1 MAEELQVTNNEAE
14 NGEVASSQTD
24 IDTNEQTDT
33 GNESGTQQMSDA
45 EVVEQQKQKQTQDQN
60 RAFAQ
65 MRREAQE
72 AKRKADELEQW
83 KRDFEQKN
91 NAQQQKQLQADMD
104 AQRKKLAAELEEQG
118 FPVSQIN
125 EYLKMDPAFQQM
137 QSELNDNKKQL
148 EQERYLRNR
157 QAAEQ
162 QIVKDHA
169 YLKGKYGDI
178 VPDLDA
184 LDQATVDM
192 VHSGM
197 PLKSAWLTANED
209 AIAEALQKKAAQKV
223 IKQVGSKAH
232 LGTEKSNDSTDLGT
246 QVSLSAE
253 QLKSWRTMFPNETEA
268 QWKKRAAKY
277 IKKK

>member
-1 MAEELQVTNNEAE
+1 MEDQVLETGTEEV
-14 NGEVASSQTD
+14 VSPQTD
-24 IDTNEQTDT
+24 IDTNEQTNT
-33 GNESGTQQMSDA
+33 GDATGTQQMSDA
-45 EVVEQQKQKQTQDQN
+45 EVVEQQKQKQTQEQN

-118 FPVSQIN
+118 FPAAQIN
-125 EYLKMDPAFQQM
+125 EYLKLDPAFQQM
-137 QSELNDNKKQL
+137 QSELNANKQQL

-253 QLKSWRTMFPNETEA
+253 QMNVWKNLFPNDTDA
-268 QWKKRAAKY
+268 QIKKRVLGRQ
-277 IKKK
+277 KKK

>member
-1 MAEELQVTNNEAE
+1 METGTEEV
-14 NGEVASSQTD
+14 VSPQTD
-24 IDTNEQTDT
+24 IDTNEQTNT
-33 GNESGTQQMSDA
+33 GDATGTQQMSDA
-45 EVVEQQKQKQTQDQN
+45 EVVEQQKQKQTQEQN

-91 NAQQQKQLQADMD
+91 NEQKQKQLKADMD
-104 AQRKKLAAELEEQG
+104 AQREKLAAELEEQG

-125 EYLKMDPAFQQM
+125 KYLMMDPAFQQM
-137 QSELNDNKKQL
+137 QAELNANKQQL
-148 EQERYLRNR
+148 EQERYLRNS

-162 QIVKDHA
+162 QVRKDHA

-178 VPDLDA
+178 VPELDSI
-184 LDQATVDM
+184 DQATVDL
-192 VHSGM
+192 VYGGM

-209 AIAEALQKKAAQKV
+209 VIAEALQKKAAQKV

-232 LGTEKSNDSTDLGT
+232 LGTEKSNDNTDLGT
-246 QVSLSAE
+246 QVSLTPE
-253 QLKSWRTMFPNETEA
+253 QMQVYRDTFPGETEA
-268 QWKKRAAKY
+268 QIKKRAAKY
-277 IKKK
+277 SKKSK

>member
-1 MAEELQVTNNEAE
+1 MAEELNNDSV
-14 NGEVASSQTD
+14 NTEVVADPQTD

-33 GNESGTQQMSDA
+33 GDVTGTQQMSDA

-118 FPVSQIN
+118 FPAAQIN
-125 EYLKMDPAFQQM
+125 EYLKLDPAFQQM
-137 QSELNDNKKQL
+137 QSELNANKQQL

-253 QLKSWRTMFPNETEA
+253 QMNVWKNLFPNDTDA
-268 QWKKRAAKY
+268 QIKKRVLGRQ
-277 IKKK
+277 KKK

>member
-1 MAEELQVTNNEAE
+1 MEDQVLETGTEEV
-14 NGEVASSQTD
+14 VSPQTD
-24 IDTNEQTDT
+24 IDTNEQTNT
-33 GNESGTQQMSDA
+33 GDVTGTQQMSDA
-45 EVVEQQKQKQTQDQN
+45 EVVEQQKQKQTQEQN

-91 NAQQQKQLQADMD
+91 NAQQQRQLQADMD
-104 AQRKKLAAELEEQG
+104 AQREKLAAELEEQG

-125 EYLKMDPAFQQM
+125 KYLKMDPVFQQM
-137 QSELNDNKKQL
+137 QEELNANKQQL
-148 EQERYLRNR
+148 EQERHLRNR
-157 QAAEQ
+157 QEAEQ
-162 QIVKDHA
+162 QFVKDHA
-169 YLKGKYGDI
+169 YLRSKYGDI
-178 VPDLDA
+178 VPDLNN

-192 VHSGM
+192 LYGGM
-197 PLKSAWLTANED
+197 PLRSAWLTANED
-209 AIAEALQKKAAQKV
+209 AIAEALQKKAAHKA

-253 QLKSWRTMFPNETEA
+253 QMKTWKSMFPGETEA
-268 QWKKRAAKY
+268 QLKKRAAKY
-277 IKKK
+277 VKKK

>member
-1 MAEELQVTNNEAE
+1 LETGTEEV
-14 NGEVASSQTD
+14 VSPQTD
-24 IDTNEQTDT
+24 IDTNEQTNT
-33 GNESGTQQMSDA
+33 GDVTGTQQMSDA
-45 EVVEQQKQKQTQDQN
+45 EVVEQQKQKQTQEQN

-91 NAQQQKQLQADMD
+91 NAQQQRQLQADMD
-104 AQRKKLAAELEEQG
+104 AQREKLAAELEEQG

-125 EYLKMDPAFQQM
+125 KYLKMDPVFQQM
-137 QSELNDNKKQL
+137 QEELNANKQQL
-148 EQERYLRNR
+148 EQERHLRNR
-157 QAAEQ
+157 QEAEQ
-162 QIVKDHA
+162 QFVKDHA
-169 YLKGKYGDI
+169 YLRSKYGDI
-178 VPDLDA
+178 VPDLNN

-192 VHSGM
+192 LYGGM
-197 PLKSAWLTANED
+197 PLRSAWLTANED
-209 AIAEALQKKAAQKV
+209 AIAEALQKKAAHKA

-253 QLKSWRTMFPNETEA
+253 QMKTWKSMFPGETEA
-268 QWKKRAAKY
+268 QLKKRAAKY
-277 IKKK
+277 VNKK

>member
-1 MAEELQVTNNEAE
+1 
-14 NGEVASSQTD
+14 
-24 IDTNEQTDT
+24 
-33 GNESGTQQMSDA
+33 
-45 EVVEQQKQKQTQDQN
+45 
-60 RAFAQ
+60 
-65 MRREAQE
+65 
-72 AKRKADELEQW
+72 
-83 KRDFEQKN
+83 
-91 NAQQQKQLQADMD
+91 
-104 AQRKKLAAELEEQG
+104 
-118 FPVSQIN
+118 
-125 EYLKMDPAFQQM
+125 MDPAFQQM

>member
-1 MAEELQVTNNEAE
+1 LETGTEEV
-14 NGEVASSQTD
+14 VSPQTD
-24 IDTNEQTDT
+24 IETNEQTDT
-33 GNESGTQQMSDA
+33 GDVTGTQQMSDA
-45 EVVEQQKQKQTQDQN
+45 EVVEQQKQKQTQEQN

-91 NAQQQKQLQADMD
+91 SEQQHRQLQADMD
-104 AQRKKLAAELEEQG
+104 AQREKLAAELEEQG

-125 EYLKMDPAFQQM
+125 KYLKMDPVFQQM
-137 QSELNDNKKQL
+137 QAELSANKQQL
-148 EQERYLRNR
+148 EQERHLRNR
-157 QAAEQ
+157 QEAEQ

-178 VPDLDA
+178 VPDLNN

-192 VHSGM
+192 LYSGM

-253 QLKSWRTMFPNETEA
+253 QLRTWKSMFPGETEA
-268 QWKKRAAKY
+268 QLKKRAAKY
-277 IKKK
+277 VKKK

>member
-1 MAEELQVTNNEAE
+1 MAEELLET
-14 NGEVASSQTD
+14 EVEEVVSPQTD
-24 IDTNEQTDT
+24 IDTNDQTDI
-33 GNESGTQQMSDA
+33 GNESDTQQMSDA

-91 NAQQQKQLQADMD
+91 SEQQQRQLQTDMD
-104 AQRKKLAAELEEQG
+104 AQREKLASELEEQG

-125 EYLKMDPAFQQM
+125 KYLKMDPAFQQI
-137 QSELNDNKKQL
+137 QAELNANKQQL
-148 EQERYLRNR
+148 EQERHLRNR
-157 QAAEQ
+157 QEAEQ
-162 QIVKDHA
+162 QIVKDYA
-169 YLKGKYGDI
+169 YLRGKYGDI
-178 VPDLDA
+178 VPDLNN

-192 VHSGM
+192 LYSGM

-209 AIAEALQKKAAQKV
+209 VIAEALQKKAAHKA

-232 LGTEKSNDSTDLGT
+232 LGTEKSNDSTDLGA

-253 QLKSWRTMFPNETEA
+253 QMKTWKSMFPGETEA
-268 QWKKRAAKY
+268 QLKKRAAKY
-277 IKKK
+277 VKKK

>member
-1 MAEELQVTNNEAE
+1 MEDQVLETGTEEV
-14 NGEVASSQTD
+14 VSPQTD
-24 IDTNEQTDT
+24 IETNEQTNT
-33 GNESGTQQMSDA
+33 GDVTGTQQMSDA

-118 FPVSQIN
+118 FPAAQIN
-125 EYLKMDPAFQQM
+125 EYLKLDPAFQQM
-137 QSELNDNKKQL
+137 QSELNANKQQL

-253 QLKSWRTMFPNETEA
+253 QMNVWKNLFPNDTDA
-268 QWKKRAAKY
+268 QIKKRVLGRQ
-277 IKKK
+277 KKK